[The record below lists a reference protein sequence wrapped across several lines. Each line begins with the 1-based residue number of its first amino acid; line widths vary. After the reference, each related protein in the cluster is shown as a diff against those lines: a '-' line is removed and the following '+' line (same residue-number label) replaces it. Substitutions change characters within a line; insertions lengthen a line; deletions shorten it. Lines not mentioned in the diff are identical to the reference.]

1 MAGEAY
7 FSCHGA
13 WVFTVW
19 LCSPSLSLPVTV
31 LGRHLWRLGL
41 CLVHPFAP
49 RKQLFQGCDG
59 GHFYDFFAAFET
71 VRKRTDASFCPARA
85 SGSADTGSQSP
96 RNGPISA
103 PVPGGRPAST
113 MPRHFGASVGLPSPS
128 LTRLLYPGLP
138 KQREPLVWIK
148 APFKRMEQA
157 IDGTVG
163 SLKTANAAID
173 KGPSST
179 WFVVRA
185 HLADCVSLK
194 FSHLAEELEPKLSQL
209 DAFIQL
215 DFKESVFGWLGASS
229 SASVFCKEEVRPSR

>member
-1 MAGEAY
+1 MV
-7 FSCHGA
+7 H
-13 WVFTVW
+13 
-19 LCSPSLSLPVTV
+19 PSLSLPVTV

-103 PVPGGRPAST
+103 PVPGGRPASP
-113 MPRHFGASVGLPSPS
+113 MPRHFGDSVGLPSPS
-128 LTRLLYPGLP
+128 LTRLLSGPPETTRTFGLD
-138 KQREPLVWIK
+138 RSSLIDGL
-148 APFKRMEQA
+148 FKRMEA
-157 IDGTVG
+157 VIDGTVG

-179 WFVVRA
+179 WFVGRA
-185 HLADCVSLK
+185 HLADCFPLK
-194 FSHLAEELEPKLSQL
+194 FSHLAEELEPQFSQL

-215 DFKESVFGWLGASS
+215 DFKESVSG
-229 SASVFCKEEVRPSR
+229 